1 MMSNDYIYEEVGD
14 QLVPTQWAGGPW
26 AKGLQHGGP
35 VNALFA
41 RAAEQAASEAGLQV
55 TRLTVDLFK
64 PVPTVPLRYRYR
76 FIRRG
81 RRIANVE
88 IELTLPDDET
98 PLCKGT
104 AVLLKRTEELG
115 RTWQPQISPAP
126 DIQDVEQLDM
136 ISKIHRAD
144 LPDGFH
150 LSLEVGFGEDS
161 LGSFASIRSPLQLI
175 EGEEI
180 TPLQHCAAVADLTFG
195 LSIRMRLGDDDFNS
209 SPGSVS
215 LINTDT
221 TIQWERPPVGKD
233 IFFRESFINDEAGIG
248 VASVCLYDEKGRLG
262 RSTQVLLDQREA
274 TR

>member
-1 MMSNDYIYEEVGD
+1 MSTDFIYEEVGN

-26 AKGLQHGGP
+26 AEGLQHGGP

-41 RAAEQAASEAGLQV
+41 RAAEQAAAETGFQV
-55 TRLTVDLFK
+55 VRLTVDLFK
-64 PVPTVPLRYRYR
+64 PVPTIPLCSRYR

-88 IELTLPDDET
+88 IELTQPGEEV

-104 AVLLKRTEELG
+104 AVLLQRRDDLG
-115 RTWQPQISPAP
+115 RTWQPEISPAP
-126 DIQDVEQLDM
+126 DIEGVEQLDM
-136 ISKIHRAD
+136 ISKAH
-144 LPDGFH
+144 LPGLPVGFH

-161 LGSFASIRSPLQLI
+161 LGAFASIRSPLQLI
-175 EGEEI
+175 AGEKI

-195 LSIRMRLGDDDFNS
+195 LSIRLRLGDADFKA

-221 TIQWERPPVGKD
+221 TIQWERPPVGEQ
-233 IFFRESFINDEAGIG
+233 IYFRESFINDEAGIG

-262 RSTQVLLDQREA
+262 RSTQVLLDQQRPGQ
-274 TR
+274 